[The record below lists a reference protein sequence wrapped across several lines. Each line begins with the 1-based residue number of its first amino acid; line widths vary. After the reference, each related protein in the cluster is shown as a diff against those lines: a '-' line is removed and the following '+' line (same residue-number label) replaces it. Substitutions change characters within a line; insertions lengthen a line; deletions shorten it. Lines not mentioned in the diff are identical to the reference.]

1 MYRAHL
7 LILVR
12 RIPFAL
18 VLPLFLLSTGCQSLG
33 THMEHAD
40 LPPGAPSATDI
51 LRDLRAN
58 DAALLNFRAGGT
70 ITVESPK
77 LDSIQRF
84 PSGTVAYRRPGD
96 LYVVGRTRLNVI
108 AFDLKCTGNEFLIRF
123 PTVSDPEQRYYY
135 RLGGEQFD
143 SVPFSV
149 SPDDIAREMFLPVVW
164 QDLRERD
171 ARVVAYDEAEGT
183 ATLQLPAGHGM
194 TRRLEVRGAPWVIL
208 DSILTDEGGEI
219 VAHTIRGDYA
229 EKDGVRF
236 PAYVDTSF
244 PGENTRLTFE
254 MRNIRINTE
263 LPSSLFR
270 IDWRP
275 SR

>member
-1 MYRAHL
+1 
-7 LILVR
+7 
-12 RIPFAL
+12 
-18 VLPLFLLSTGCQSLG
+18 
-33 THMEHAD
+33 MERAD
-40 LPPGAPSATDI
+40 LPPGAPSTADI
-51 LRDLRAN
+51 LRDLQAN

-108 AFDLKCTGNEFLIRF
+108 AFDLKCSGNEFLIRF

-149 SPDDIAREMFLPVVW
+149 SPDDIAREMFLPVAW
-164 QDLRERD
+164 NELRERD

-183 ATLQLPAGHGM
+183 AALQLPAGHGM

-208 DSILTDEGGEI
+208 ESTLIDQGGEI
-219 VAHTIRGDYA
+219 VARTIRNDYA

-244 PGENTRLTFE
+244 PGEDTRLTFE